1 MHVSIDNHTIKELMA
16 GEVTA
21 FNYLYAS
28 YAEKVYRLAFRF
40 LKNREQSEEI
50 VQETFINLWQSRS
63 KLDPD
68 SNIWLYLYVIA
79 KRLCLNQLREISKSG
94 ALREKL
100 LFYIDQA
107 RNTTEEAVL
116 AHELEAFTQN
126 AILKLPKQ
134 QQLIFKMSRVDGL
147 SHQEIADQLQISP
160 NTVKNH
166 IVEALKK
173 LRSDFKYPDLI
184 YLAILAFIK

>member
-1 MHVSIDNHTIKELMA
+1 M
-16 GEVTA
+16 
-21 FNYLYAS
+21 
-28 YAEKVYRLAFRF
+28 
-40 LKNREQSEEI
+40 
-50 VQETFINLWQSRS
+50 
-63 KLDPD
+63 
-68 SNIWLYLYVIA
+68 
-79 KRLCLNQLREISKSG
+79 
-94 ALREKL
+94 
-100 LFYIDQA
+100 
-107 RNTTEEAVL
+107 L
-116 AHELEAFTQN
+116 AHELEAFTQK